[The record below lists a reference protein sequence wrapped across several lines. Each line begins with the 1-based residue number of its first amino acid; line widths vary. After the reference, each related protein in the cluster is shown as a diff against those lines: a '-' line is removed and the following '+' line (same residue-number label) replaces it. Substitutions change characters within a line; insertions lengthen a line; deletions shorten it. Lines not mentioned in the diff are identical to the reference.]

1 VVTEPDTANRTVIPG
16 VGLWKESTTVA
27 VTQCCAPTVFESAE
41 GVSVS
46 AAGAPAVHV
55 FVAVSDGSPASFTP
69 FLFVS
74 AKALIVSVPV
84 AVPV

>member
-1 VVTEPDTANRTVIPG
+1 MTEPDTANRTVIPG
-16 VGLWKESTTVA
+16 VGLWNESTTVA
-27 VTQCCAPTVFESAE
+27 VTQCSAPTVFVSED

-46 AAGAPAVHV
+46 VAGAPAVHN

-69 FLFVS
+69 FLLVS
-74 AKALIVSVPV
+74 ANALIVSVPV